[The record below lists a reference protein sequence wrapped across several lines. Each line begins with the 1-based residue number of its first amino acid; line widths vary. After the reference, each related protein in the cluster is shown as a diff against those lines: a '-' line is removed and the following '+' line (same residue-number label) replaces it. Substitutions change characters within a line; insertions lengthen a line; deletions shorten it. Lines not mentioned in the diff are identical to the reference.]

1 MPRLCKCR
9 KKINSEE
16 LAKSCFQFDLNC
28 CQHCCCFSTKCCTC
42 KFLIKSFMFWK
53 LFQVLMLL
61 VLTAIEA
68 PYTDVSLLWAID
80 WFV

>member
-1 MPRLCKCR
+1 MRQLCKSLVKR
-9 KKINSEE
+9 LNSEE
-16 LAKSCFQFDLNC
+16 EKKPFQFDLNC
-28 CQHCCCFSTKCCTC
+28 RQHCCRFSAKCCTC
-42 KFLIKSFMFWK
+42 KFFVTSFRLWK
-53 LFQVLMLL
+53 LLQVLMLL